1 MTDPKVKP
9 ADDTTK
15 EKCEPSVSVCPA
27 GEAFPLPNKGDY
39 ERESKRL
46 QKLVKEQR
54 LKGREIVVV
63 MGVGFVGAVM
73 AGVIADSV
81 HRQTGKPTKFVIAM
95 QRPSPRSYWK
105 IPYLNRGLSPVQA
118 EDPEVPTM
126 IHRCVKDKGTLTGS
140 FTYDALSLADIVV
153 VDVQCDYYKETL
165 GNCRLGRADI
175 ASLEES
181 LKIIGEKIKPDCL
194 VLIETTVPP
203 GTTEYIAY
211 PILKKAFERRG
222 LTNSSRNPHS
232 ALDLDKDSE
241 LRTRNSELQ
250 DPIEPLLAH
259 SFERVMPGRNY
270 VASIRDFWR
279 VCSGMDEKARERVK
293 TFLSD
298 VINVNEYP
306 LTVLDRPIESETCKI
321 VENSYRATILAFLHE
336 WSLFAER
343 NGVDLIKVIEAIKVR
358 HTHSNIIFPGPGIG
372 GYCLPKDGGLGVWA
386 YHTLMGFEDEIF
398 KLTPVAIDI
407 NDTRALHAVEM
418 VRDALRNMGKIVAA
432 SKIAVLGASY
442 REDVG
447 DTRYSGSEI
456 LVRKLTEMGGDVVVH
471 DPYVKHW
478 WEFEKQDTYPAPGH
492 SLARFFRN
500 QEKLTDLRIQND
512 LKETLQGTDAVVFA
526 VRHQPYL
533 SLTADAIVKMTGRPV
548 VVIDCFGIL
557 GDSKIRR
564 YFELGCEV
572 KGLGRGHMKRIKDE
586 VRLNKKSQ

>member
-1 MTDPKVKP
+1 
-9 ADDTTK
+9 
-15 EKCEPSVSVCPA
+15 
-27 GEAFPLPNKGDY
+27 
-39 ERESKRL
+39 
-46 QKLVKEQR
+46 
-54 LKGREIVVV
+54 
-63 MGVGFVGAVM
+63 
-73 AGVIADSV
+73 
-81 HRQTGKPTKFVIAM
+81 
-95 QRPSPRSYWK
+95 
-105 IPYLNRGLSPVQA
+105 
-118 EDPEVPTM
+118 
-126 IHRCVKDKGTLTGS
+126 
-140 FTYDALSLADIVV
+140 
-153 VDVQCDYYKETL
+153 
-165 GNCRLGRADI
+165 
-175 ASLEES
+175 
-181 LKIIGEKIKPDCL
+181 
-194 VLIETTVPP
+194 
-203 GTTEYIAY
+203 
-211 PILKKAFERRG
+211 
-222 LTNSSRNPHS
+222 
-232 ALDLDKDSE
+232 
-241 LRTRNSELQ
+241 
-250 DPIEPLLAH
+250 
-259 SFERVMPGRNY
+259 
-270 VASIRDFWR
+270 
-279 VCSGMDEKARERVK
+279 
-293 TFLSD
+293 

-358 HTHSNIIFPGPGIG
+358 PTHSNIIFPGPGIG

-398 KLTPVAIDI
+398 KLTPMAIDI
-407 NDTRALHAVEM
+407 NDTRALHAAEM

-500 QEKLTDLRIQND
+500 QEKLTELRIQNH
-512 LKETLQGTDAVVFA
+512 LKETLQGADAVVFA

-548 VVIDCFGIL
+548 VVVDCFGIL